1 MDVRIRLLALDGN
14 KLRLGIDIAPRVDN
28 GFADKVVDDV
38 IDWLRGSGLLKGA
51 IIRLLEKNVE
61 RIKREL
67 IRNMVTR
74 ARWVDSSY
82 SVLEVDLSRGEALNF
97 VVKDIESAALE
108 RAMLIV
114 FREITNK
121 LEKLLLNIAKDGSQS
136 TS

>member
-1 MDVRIRLLALDGN
+1 VDVRIRLLALDGN

-82 SVLEVDLSRGEALNF
+82 SVLEVDLSRGETLNF

-121 LEKLLLNIAKDGSQS
+121 LEKLLLNIAENGSQS

>member
-1 MDVRIRLLALDGN
+1 MDVKIRLLGLDGN

-38 IDWLRGSGLLKGA
+38 IDWLRGSGLLKRA

-67 IRNMVTR
+67 MRGMITR

-114 FREITNK
+114 FSEITNK
-121 LEKLLLNIAKDGSQS
+121 LEKLLLDIAEDGSRGQS
-136 TS
+136 

>member
-1 MDVRIRLLALDGN
+1 MDVRIRLLGLDGN
-14 KLRLGIDIAPRVDN
+14 KLRLGIDILPRVDN

-38 IDWLRGSGLLKGA
+38 IDWLRGSGLLKRA

-67 IRNMVTR
+67 MRGMITR

-82 SVLEVDLSRGEALNF
+82 SVLEVDLSRGETLNF

-114 FREITNK
+114 FSEITNK
-121 LEKLLLNIAKDGSQS
+121 LEKLLLDIAENGSQS